1 MQKRPTSRGR
11 AGFAGAAGASV
22 RPQQLIRALSSE
34 PVPQG
39 ERWVSTDQFIVVR
52 GARVHNLKNV
62 SVTIPRNKY
71 VVITGLSGS
80 GKSSLAFDTLFAEGQ
95 RRYVESLSAYA
106 RQFLG
111 RMDKPDVDS
120 IEGLSPAIS
129 IDQRSAGGN
138 PRSTVGTTTE
148 VYDYMRLLWAR
159 IGVPHC
165 HQCGRRIT
173 PQTAQQIVSQI
184 MALGEDKR
192 IRVLS
197 PVVRG
202 RKGTYPSLFK
212 KLQQEGFIR
221 VRVDGKEYRLDKDT
235 IQLDR
240 YKQHTI
246 EIIVDRL
253 VIKPGIE
260 QRLTQ
265 SIETA
270 LEFGKGLVT
279 VDVEGEQEL
288 LFSESAG
295 CPVCGVSFPDLAPRL
310 FSFNSPYGAC
320 PACKGLGFTQ
330 EVDPD
335 LVVPDKTKSVR
346 GGAITAYSYPLNG
359 WRLNTLS
366 TIARHFHFSLDT
378 PFKDL
383 TPEQQRILLYGS
395 GDEALRFEMRGV
407 TDGGRRW
414 EWISEK
420 PTAGVIGVLKE
431 RYRYTRSETVRESVE
446 QFMSRIPCS
455 VCNGRRLRPEA
466 LAVTVHDQSI
476 DRIVGMSISDAIKF
490 FETLPL
496 TEKETMIAR
505 QTLREILQRLK
516 FLTEVGLEYLTLD
529 RLSASLAGGEAQ
541 RVRLATQ
548 IGSHLVGVTYILDEP
563 SIGLH
568 MRDNKRLLNMLLQLR
583 DLGNTVIVVEHDEGF
598 IRAADWILDLGPGAG
613 VHGGQVVAAGT
624 VADIE
629 ASPKSIT
636 GQYLRGE
643 RRIAVPTDRR
653 RGNSHVLEV
662 RGARHRNLKNLNV
675 TFPLGTFI
683 CITGVSGSGK
693 STLITD
699 TLYPALMWTFRGR
712 RRAQSEGPL
721 AGVVAKPGPYDELRG
736 VENVDKVILV
746 DQSPIGRTPRSNP
759 ATYTNLFAPIR
770 ELFAKTEEARK
781 RGYQPGRFSFNVK
794 GGRCEACEGAGVLKI
809 EMQFLPDVYV
819 VCEECHGKRFN
830 KDTLSIRYKGKTIYE
845 VLRMT
850 VDEAAEFF
858 THIPQIA
865 RILETL
871 QDVGLG
877 YIEVGQ
883 PSPTLSGGE
892 AQRIK
897 LSREL
902 GKRSTRQ
909 TLYILDEPTTGL
921 HLADVEKLLDVL
933 NRLVVAG
940 NTVIVI
946 EHHPDVIKYADYII
960 DLGPEGG
967 EAGGRIVAQGTPEE
981 VAKVAE
987 SYTGAVLRRT
997 LTPAIKGE
1005 KAHATVLPS
1014 QRAEGTTQEPL

>member
-1 MQKRPTSRGR
+1 
-11 AGFAGAAGASV
+11 
-22 RPQQLIRALSSE
+22 
-34 PVPQG
+34 
-39 ERWVSTDQFIVVR
+39 VSTDQSIVIK
-52 GARVHNLKNV
+52 GARQHNLKNI

-129 IDQRSAGGN
+129 IDQRSAGGS

-165 HQCGRRIT
+165 HKCGRRIT

-202 RKGTYPSLFK
+202 RKGIYPSLFK

-221 VRVDGKEYRLDKDT
+221 VRVDGKEYRLDKEA
-235 IQLDR
+235 IKLDR

-253 VIKPGIE
+253 VLKTGIE
-260 QRLTQ
+260 QRLNQ

-279 VDVEGEQEL
+279 IDVEGEQEL

-320 PACKGLGFTQ
+320 PACKGLGFTL

-346 GGAITAYSYPLNG
+346 GGAITAYSYPLKG
-359 WRLNTLS
+359 WRLNTLN
-366 TIARHFHFSLDT
+366 TIAKHFHFSLDT

-383 TPEQQRILLYGS
+383 SPEAQRILLHGS
-395 GDEALRFEMRGV
+395 GEEALRFEMRGM
-407 TDGGRRW
+407 TEGGRRW
-414 EWISEK
+414 EWVSEK
-420 PTAGVIGVLKE
+420 PTVGVIGVLKE
-431 RYRYTRSETVRESVE
+431 RYRYTRSEAVRESVE
-446 QFMSRIPCS
+446 QFMSHIPCTA
-455 VCNGRRLRPEA
+455 CNGRRLRPEA
-466 LAVTVHDQSI
+466 LAVTVHNQSI
-476 DRIVGMSISDAIKF
+476 DRISALSISDAVHF

-496 TEKETMIAR
+496 TEKETTIAQ
-505 QTLREILQRLK
+505 QTLREIIQRLK
-516 FLTEVGLEYLTLD
+516 FLAEVGLDYITLD

-548 IGSHLVGVTYILDEP
+548 IGSRLVGVTYILDEP

-568 MRDNKRLLNMLLQLR
+568 MRDNKRLLNMLLELR

-598 IRAADWILDLGPGAG
+598 IRAADWVIDLGPGAG

-624 VADIE
+624 VADVE
-629 ASPKSIT
+629 ASARSIT
-636 GQYLRGE
+636 GQFLRGE
-643 RRIAVPTDRR
+643 RCIGVPTSRR
-653 RGNSHVLEV
+653 HGNSHLLEV
-662 RGARHRNLKNLNV
+662 TGARHRNLKNLDV

-683 CITGVSGSGK
+683 CVTGVSGSGK
-693 STLITD
+693 STLVTD
-699 TLYPALMWTFRGR
+699 TLYPALMWNFRAR
-712 RRAQSEGPL
+712 RRSKERMLGE
-721 AGVVAKPGPYDELRG
+721 VVAKPGPYDELRG
-736 VENVDKVILV
+736 ADNVDKVILV

-781 RGYQPGRFSFNVK
+781 RGYKPGRFSFNVK
-794 GGRCEACEGAGVLKI
+794 GGRCEACQGAGVLKI

-830 KDTLSIRYKGKTIYE
+830 KETLTIRYKGKTIYE

-858 THIPQIA
+858 KHIPQIA
-865 RILETL
+865 RVLQTL

-909 TLYILDEPTTGL
+909 TLYMLDEPTTGL

-933 NRLVVAG
+933 NRLVDAG
-940 NTVIVI
+940 NTVVVI

-967 EAGGRIVAQGTPEE
+967 AAGGRIIAQGTPED
-981 VAKVAE
+981 VAKVVE
-987 SYTGAVLRRT
+987 SHTGAVLRKI
-997 LTPAIKGE
+997 LTPSIKGE
-1005 KAHATVLPS
+1005 KVAARVVPS
-1014 QRAEGTTQEPL
+1014 QRAEETSRAPL